1 MIDTVVAGAVTAAV
15 IFSSD
20 FYTYLSGFLDY
31 IVVWLAPWFGIVMV
45 DWLLRR
51 CRYDRAGLVATS
63 GGVYWRNGGVNWRA
77 IVALIVG
84 MTAALMWIDAQF
96 YQPAYLS
103 PISGATGG
111 SDLSWLVG
119 ALVGAAIY
127 WALSFRS
134 VPDELVAGEA
144 VTGGSSR

>member
-1 MIDTVVAGAVTAAV
+1 
-15 IFSSD
+15 
-20 FYTYLSGFLDY
+20 
-31 IVVWLAPWFGIVMV
+31 
-45 DWLLRR
+45 
-51 CRYDRAGLVATS
+51 
-63 GGVYWRNGGVNWRA
+63 
-77 IVALIVG
+77 

-144 VTGGSSR
+144 VTSGS